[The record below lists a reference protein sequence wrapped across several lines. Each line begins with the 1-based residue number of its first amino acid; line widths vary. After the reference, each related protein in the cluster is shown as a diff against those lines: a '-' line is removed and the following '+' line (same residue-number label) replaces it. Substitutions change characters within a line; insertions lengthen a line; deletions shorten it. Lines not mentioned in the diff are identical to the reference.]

1 VSVGMAA
8 PRSVYACDPDRSR
21 GRLFAE
27 PPSKTRSPFRR
38 DCDRV
43 IHSTAFRRL
52 KHKTQ
57 VFVFHEGDHYRT
69 RLTHSLEVAQI
80 ARALA
85 RQLGLDE
92 DLTETL
98 ALAHDLGHPPFGH
111 AGERALDGCLKAHG
125 GFDHNAQSL
134 RVVASLEHRYPGFD
148 GLNLTWESI
157 EGIVKHN
164 GPLIERSGAAVGRY
178 RDHGIPSGISDYNR
192 IYDLE
197 LWSFASL
204 EAQVAAIADDIAYDA
219 HDIDDG
225 LRANLFT
232 VDDLKAMP
240 LTAAM
245 IANIAKDYPDLDDAR
260 RGAELVRELISY
272 LIGAVIA
279 EARRRLE
286 TARPNSVEAVR
297 GHGGALITFA
307 PEAAQAEADIKS
319 FLTQRMYRHPRVM
332 DVMNDAEQILSD
344 LFTRY
349 QETPASLP
357 PEWRP
362 PDGKDSD
369 SERARRIGNFIAG
382 MTDRFAM
389 TEHQRLFD
397 STPDLR
403 YAAA

>member
-1 VSVGMAA
+1 MAA

-27 PPSKTRSPFRR
+27 PPSRTRSPFRR

-52 KHKTQ
+52 KYKTQ

-111 AGERALDGCLKAHG
+111 AGERALDSCLEAHG
-125 GFDHNAQSL
+125 GFDHNAQTL
-134 RVVASLEHRYPGFD
+134 RVLTSLEHRYPEFD
-148 GLNLTWESI
+148 GLNLSWESL
-157 EGIVKHN
+157 EGVVKHN
-164 GPLIERSGAAVGRY
+164 GPLTDRNGTAIGRY
-178 RDHGIPSGISDYNR
+178 RDSGIPPGISEYNG

-225 LRANLFT
+225 LRAGLFT
-232 VDDLKAMP
+232 VDDLRIMP
-240 LTAAM
+240 LTAEM
-245 IANIAKDYPDLDDAR
+245 IAEIGRHYPELDDDR
-260 RGAELVRELISY
+260 RGAELVRELISR
-272 LIGAVIA
+272 LIGAVVS
-279 EARRRLE
+279 EAYKRLDA
-286 TARPNSVEAVR
+286 ARPTSVDEVR
-297 GHGGALITFA
+297 HHGEVLIAFS
-307 PEAAQAEADIKS
+307 PDVAQAEAEIKA
-319 FLTQRMYRHPRVM
+319 FLKLRMYRHERVM
-332 DVMNDAEQILSD
+332 RVMGEAEQILFD
-344 LFTRY
+344 LFARY
-349 QETPASLP
+349 QKTPADLPAEWLP
-357 PEWRP
+357 PE
-362 PDGKDSD
+362 GTDSET
-369 SERARRIGNFIAG
+369 ERARRIGNFIAG
-382 MTDRFAM
+382 MTDRFAL

-403 YAAA
+403 

>member
-1 VSVGMAA
+1 MAA
-8 PRSVYACDPDRSR
+8 PRSVYACDPERSR

-92 DLTETL
+92 DLTEAL

-111 AGERALDGCLKAHG
+111 AGERALDACMQAHG
-125 GFDHNAQSL
+125 GFDHNAQTL
-134 RVVASLEHRYPGFD
+134 RVVTSLEHRYPQFD
-148 GLNLTWESI
+148 GLNLTWETL

-164 GPLIERSGAAVGRY
+164 GPLAERSGVAVGRY
-178 RDHGIPSGISDYNR
+178 RDHGIPSGISDYIR
-192 IYDLE
+192 TYDLE

-225 LRANLFT
+225 LRAGLFT
-232 VDDLKAMP
+232 VDDLRIMP
-240 LTAAM
+240 LTADM
-245 IANIAKDYPDLDDAR
+245 IAAIARHYPDLDDDR

-272 LIGAVIA
+272 LIGAVIS
-279 EARRRLE
+279 ESRGRLQ
-286 TARPNSVEAVR
+286 AAKPNSVDDVR
-297 GHGGALITFA
+297 NHGKVLIAFSA
-307 PEAAQAEADIKS
+307 GAAQAEAEIKS
-319 FLTQRMYRHPRVM
+319 FLKLRMYRHPRVM
-332 DVMNDAEQILSD
+332 HVMGDAEQILFD
-344 LFTRY
+344 LFARY
-349 QETPASLP
+349 QKVPADLP
-357 PEWRP
+357 PEWLP
-362 PDGKDSD
+362 PGADAETET
-369 SERARRIGNFIAG
+369 ERARRIGNFIAG
-382 MTDRFAM
+382 MTDRFAL

-403 YAAA
+403 

>member
-1 VSVGMAA
+1 MAA

-21 GRLFAE
+21 GRLFSE

-111 AGERALDGCLKAHG
+111 AGERALDACLHAHG
-125 GFDHNAQSL
+125 GFDHNAQTL
-134 RVVASLEHRYPGFD
+134 HVITALEHRYPEFD
-148 GLNLTWESI
+148 GLNLTWESL

-164 GPLIERSGAAVGRY
+164 GPLTERSGAPAG
-178 RDHGIPSGISDYNR
+178 HHGESGIPVGIADFNR
-192 IYDLE
+192 KFDLE

-204 EAQVAAIADDIAYDA
+204 EAQVAAFADDIAYDA

-225 LRANLFT
+225 LRAGLFG
-232 VDDLKAMP
+232 VDDLKVMP
-240 LTAAM
+240 LAAEM
-245 IANIAKDYPDLDDAR
+245 IAEIGKHYPDLDDAR

-272 LIGAVIA
+272 LIGSVIS
-279 EARRRLE
+279 ETRRRLDP
-286 TARPNSVEAVR
+286 AKPASVE
-297 GHGGALITFA
+297 GG
-307 PEAAQAEADIKS
+307 
-319 FLTQRMYRHPRVM
+319 RH
-332 DVMNDAEQILSD
+332 
-344 LFTRY
+344 
-349 QETPASLP
+349 
-357 PEWRP
+357 
-362 PDGKDSD
+362 
-369 SERARRIGNFIAG
+369 
-382 MTDRFAM
+382 
-389 TEHQRLFD
+389 
-397 STPDLR
+397 
-403 YAAA
+403 

>member
-1 VSVGMAA
+1 MAA
-8 PRSVYACDPDRSR
+8 PRSVFACDPDRSR

-92 DLTETL
+92 DLTEAL

-111 AGERALDGCLKAHG
+111 AGERALNACLQAHG
-125 GFDHNAQSL
+125 GFDHNAQTL
-134 RVVASLEHRYPGFD
+134 RVVTSLEHRYPDFD
-148 GLNLTWESI
+148 GLNLTWETL

-164 GPLIERSGAAVGRY
+164 GPLMERSGAPIGRY
-178 RDHGIPSGISDYNR
+178 REHGIPAGISEYNR
-192 IYDLE
+192 THDLE

-204 EAQVAAIADDIAYDA
+204 EAQAAAIADDIAYDA

-225 LRANLFT
+225 LRAGLFT
-232 VDDLKAMP
+232 VDDLKIIP
-240 LTAAM
+240 LAAEM
-245 IANIAKDYPDLDDAR
+245 IADIARHYPGLDDDR
-260 RGAELVRELISY
+260 RGAELVRELISR
-272 LIGAVIA
+272 LIGSVVS
-279 EARRRLE
+279 EARRRLD
-286 TARPNSVEAVR
+286 AAQPKSVDDVRSHGEVLIALSADAGEA
-297 GHGGALITFA
+297 
-307 PEAAQAEADIKS
+307 EAAIKS
-319 FLTQRMYRHPRVM
+319 FLKLRMYRHSRVM
-332 DVMNDAEQILSD
+332 RVMGDAEQILFD
-344 LFTRY
+344 LFARY
-349 QETPASLP
+349 QKVPDDLP

-362 PDGKDSD
+362 PDGTD
-369 SERARRIGNFIAG
+369 SETDRARRIGNFIAG
-382 MTDRFAM
+382 MTDRFAL

-403 YAAA
+403 

>member
-8 PRSVYACDPDRSR
+8 PRALYACDPDSSR

-98 ALAHDLGHPPFGH
+98 ALAHDVGHPPFGH
-111 AGERALDGCLKAHG
+111 AGERALDKCLKAHG
-125 GFDHNAQSL
+125 GFDHNAQAL
-134 RVVASLEHRYPGFD
+134 RVITSLEHRYPEFD
-148 GLNLTWESI
+148 GLNLTWETL

-164 GPLIERSGAAVGRY
+164 GPLAERSGAPAGPY
-178 RDHGIPSGISDYNR
+178 RDNGIPVGISDFNQR
-192 IYDLE
+192 FDLE
-197 LWSFASL
+197 LWSYASL
-204 EAQVAAIADDIAYDA
+204 EAQVAAFADDIAYDA

-225 LRANLFT
+225 LRAGLFGI
-232 VDDLKAMP
+232 DDLKSMP
-240 LTAAM
+240 LTEA
-245 IANIAKDYPDLDDAR
+245 IIKEIDRHYPALDDGR

-272 LIGAVIA
+272 LIGAVMA
-279 EARRRLE
+279 ETGKRLAAAKPQSAHDVRRHHQPLVAFSPE
-286 TARPNSVEAVR
+286 VAEEEA
-297 GHGGALITFA
+297 G
-307 PEAAQAEADIKS
+307 IKA
-319 FLTQRMYRHPRVM
+319 FLKQHMYRHRRVM
-332 DVMNDAEQILSD
+332 RVMGEAEAILFD
-344 LFTRY
+344 LFARY
-349 QETPASLP
+349 QASPADLP
-357 PEWRP
+357 AEWVE
-362 PDGKDSD
+362 GAEHE
-369 SERARRIGNFIAG
+369 SEADRARRIGNFIAG
-382 MTDRFAM
+382 MTDRFALM
-389 TEHQRLFD
+389 EHQRLFD

-403 YAAA
+403 

>member
-1 VSVGMAA
+1 MSVGMAA
-8 PRSVYACDPDRSR
+8 PRSVYACDPEHSR

-52 KHKTQ
+52 KYKTQ

-92 DLTETL
+92 DLTEAL

-111 AGERALDGCLKAHG
+111 AGERALDACMQAHG
-125 GFDHNAQSL
+125 GFDHNAQTL
-134 RVVASLEHRYPGFD
+134 RVVTSLEHRYPEFD
-148 GLNLTWESI
+148 GLNLTWETL

-164 GPLIERSGAAVGRY
+164 GPLAERNGAAVGRY
-178 RDHGIPSGISDYNR
+178 RDHGIPSGISGYTR
-192 IYDLE
+192 TYDLE

-225 LRANLFT
+225 LRAGLFT
-232 VDDLKAMP
+232 VDDLKIMP
-240 LTAAM
+240 LTADI
-245 IANIAKDYPDLDDAR
+245 IADIARHYPDLDDDR
-260 RGAELVRELISY
+260 RGAELVRDLISY
-272 LIGAVIA
+272 LIGAVIS
-279 EARRRLE
+279 ESRSRLQ
-286 TARPNSVEAVR
+286 AAKPNSVDDVR
-297 GHGGALITFA
+297 NHGKVLIAFS
-307 PEAAQAEADIKS
+307 PGAAQAEAEIKA
-319 FLTQRMYRHPRVM
+319 FLKQRMYRHPRVM
-332 DVMNDAEQILSD
+332 HIMGDAEQILFD
-344 LFTRY
+344 LFARY
-349 QETPASLP
+349 QKVPGDLP
-357 PEWRP
+357 PEWLP
-362 PDGKDSD
+362 PGAEAETET
-369 SERARRIGNFIAG
+369 ERARRIGNFIAG
-382 MTDRFAM
+382 MTDRFAL

-403 YAAA
+403 

>member
-1 VSVGMAA
+1 MAA
-8 PRSVYACDPDRSR
+8 PRAVYACDPDRSR
-21 GRLFAE
+21 GRLFSE

-98 ALAHDLGHPPFGH
+98 ALVHDLGHPPFGH
-111 AGERALDGCLKAHG
+111 AGERALDACLQAHG
-125 GFDHNAQSL
+125 GFDHNAQTL
-134 RVVASLEHRYPGFD
+134 RVVTALEHRHPDFD
-148 GLNLTWESI
+148 GLNLTWESL

-164 GPLIERSGAAVGRY
+164 GPLTERSGAAAGRY
-178 RDHGIPSGISDYNR
+178 REHGIPSGIADYNR
-192 IYDLE
+192 TYDLE

-225 LRANLFT
+225 LRAGLFG
-232 VDDLKAMP
+232 VDDLKVMP
-240 LTAAM
+240 RTADM
-245 IANIAKDYPDLDDAR
+245 IAEIAKHYPDLDEMR

-272 LIGAVIA
+272 LIGAVIS

-286 TARPNSVEAVR
+286 SARPKSVDEVRNHGDVLVGFPAEVAQEEA
-297 GHGGALITFA
+297 G
-307 PEAAQAEADIKS
+307 IKS
-319 FLTQRMYRHPRVM
+319 FLKQHMYRHARVM
-332 DVMNDAEQILSD
+332 RVMGDAEQILFD
-344 LFTRY
+344 LFARY
-349 QETPASLP
+349 QKTPGDLP
-357 PEWRP
+357 AEWMP
-362 PDGKDSD
+362 PDGWNTETET
-369 SERARRIGNFIAG
+369 ERARRIGNFIAG
-382 MTDRFAM
+382 MTDRFAL

-403 YAAA
+403 

>member
-8 PRSVYACDPDRSR
+8 PRAPYACDPDRSR
-21 GRLFAE
+21 GRLVAE
-27 PPSKTRSPFRR
+27 PPSRTRSAFRR

-69 RLTHSLEVAQI
+69 RLSHSLEVAQI

-111 AGERALDGCLKAHG
+111 AGERALNACLVEHG
-125 GFDHNAQSL
+125 GFDHNAQTL
-134 RVVASLEHRYPGFD
+134 RVVTALEQRYPEFD
-148 GLNLTWESI
+148 GLNLTWETL

-164 GPLIERSGAAVGRY
+164 GPLQEPVPI
-178 RDHGIPSGISDYNR
+178 GIQEFDTR
-192 IYDLE
+192 WDLG
-197 LWSFASL
+197 LQSFASL
-204 EAQVAAIADDIAYDA
+204 EAQAAAIADDIAYDA

-225 LRANLFT
+225 LRAGLFT
-232 VDDLKAMP
+232 VDDLKGMP

-245 IANIAKDYPDLDDAR
+245 IADIDRHYPGLDDNR

-272 LIGAVIA
+272 LISAVYS
-279 EARRRLE
+279 ESRRRIE
-286 TARPNSVEAVR
+286 AARPASVEDVR
-297 GHGGALITFA
+297 NHGRQLIAFSLDVSED
-307 PEAAQAEADIKS
+307 EAAIKT
-319 FLTQRMYRHPRVM
+319 FLWHRMYRHERVM
-332 DVMNDAEQILSD
+332 RVMRDAERIVAD
-344 LFTRY
+344 LFGRY
-349 QETPASLP
+349 RDDPKALPA
-357 PEWRP
+357 EWLQGC
-362 PDGKDSD
+362 DEEG
-369 SERARRIGNFIAG
+369 ERQRRIGNFIAG
-382 MTDRFAM
+382 MTDRFAL
-389 TEHQRLFD
+389 TEHVRLFD

-403 YAAA
+403 

>member
-1 VSVGMAA
+1 MAA

-21 GRLFAE
+21 GRLFEE
-27 PPSKTRSPFRR
+27 PPSRTRSPFRR

-69 RLTHSLEVAQI
+69 RLTHTLEVAQI

-111 AGERALDGCLKAHG
+111 AGERALDACLKAHG
-125 GFDHNAQSL
+125 GFDHNAQTL
-134 RVVASLEHRYPGFD
+134 RVVTSLEHRYPDFD
-148 GLNLTWESI
+148 GLNLTWESL

-164 GPLIERSGAAVGRY
+164 GPLTERNGTPTGRY
-178 RDHGIPSGISDYNR
+178 RDHGIPLGISDYIR
-192 IYDLE
+192 TYDLE
-197 LWSFASL
+197 LWGFASL

-225 LRANLFT
+225 LRAGLFG
-232 VDDLKAMP
+232 VDDLKVMP
-240 LTAAM
+240 LAADM
-245 IANIAKDYPDLDDAR
+245 IAEIEKHYPGLDDIR

-272 LIGAVIA
+272 LIGAVIS
-279 EARRRLE
+279 EAHRRLQ
-286 TARPNSVEAVR
+286 AAVPKSVEDVRNHGEVLIAFSAAV
-297 GHGGALITFA
+297 
-307 PEAAQAEADIKS
+307 AQAEAEIKA
-319 FLTQRMYRHPRVM
+319 FLKLRMYRHPRVM
-332 DVMNDAEQILSD
+332 RVMGDAEQILFD
-344 LFTRY
+344 LFARY
-349 QETPASLP
+349 QNRPGDLPTEWLP
-357 PEWRP
+357 PQGGASETET
-362 PDGKDSD
+362 
-369 SERARRIGNFIAG
+369 ERARRIGNFIAG
-382 MTDRFAM
+382 MTDRFAI

-403 YAAA
+403 

>member
-1 VSVGMAA
+1 MAA
-8 PRSVYACDPDRSR
+8 PRALYACDPDRSR
-21 GRLFAE
+21 GRLFEE

-111 AGERALDGCLKAHG
+111 AGERALDACLKAHG
-125 GFDHNAQSL
+125 GFDHNAQTL
-134 RVVASLEHRYPGFD
+134 RVLTALEHRYPEFD
-148 GLNLTWESI
+148 GLNLTWEAL

-164 GPLIERSGAAVGRY
+164 GPLTDRSGAPVGRY
-178 RDHGIPSGISDYNR
+178 RERGVPVGIADYVKTC
-192 IYDLE
+192 DLE

-225 LRANLFT
+225 LRAGLFA
-232 VDDLKAMP
+232 VGDLKVMP
-240 LTAAM
+240 LAARI
-245 IANIAKDYPDLDDAR
+245 IAEIGKDHPGLDDVR
-260 RGAELVRELISY
+260 RGAEFVRELISY
-272 LIGAVIA
+272 LISAVFA
-279 EARRRLE
+279 EAQKRLQAAQPQSADDVRRQMQ
-286 TARPNSVEAVR
+286 
-297 GHGGALITFA
+297 ALIAF
-307 PEAAQAEADIKS
+307 PPQVAQEEADIKA
-319 FLTQRMYRHPRVM
+319 FLKQHMYRHSRVM
-332 DVMNDAEQILSD
+332 RVMGEAEAILFD
-344 LFTRY
+344 LFARY
-349 QETPASLP
+349 QDNPRDLPAEWLEGTQAETEA
-357 PEWRP
+357 
-362 PDGKDSD
+362 
-369 SERARRIGNFIAG
+369 ERARRIGNFIAG

-389 TEHQRLFD
+389 IEHQRLFD

-403 YAAA
+403 

>member
-1 VSVGMAA
+1 MAA
-8 PRSVYACDPDRSR
+8 PRSVFACDSERSR
-21 GRLFAE
+21 GRLFQE

-52 KHKTQ
+52 KYKTQ

-111 AGERALDGCLKAHG
+111 AGERALDACLQPHG
-125 GFDHNAQSL
+125 GFDHNAQTL
-134 RVVASLEHRYPGFD
+134 RVVTSLEHRYPEFD
-148 GLNLTWESI
+148 GLNLTWEAL

-164 GPLIERSGAAVGRY
+164 GPLTERNGLAGGRY
-178 RDHGIPSGISDYNR
+178 RDRGIPVAISEYNGK
-192 IYDLE
+192 YDLE

-225 LRANLFT
+225 LRAGLFT
-232 VDDLKAMP
+232 VDDLRVMP
-240 LTAAM
+240 LTAEM
-245 IANIAKDYPDLDDAR
+245 IAEIDRRYPALDDDR
-260 RGAELVRELISY
+260 RGAELVRELISC
-272 LIGAVIA
+272 LIGAVIS

-286 TARPNSVEAVR
+286 AAGPQSADDVR
-297 GHGGALITFA
+297 NLGNALIAFA
-307 PEAAQAEADIKS
+307 ADVARAEAEIKA
-319 FLTQRMYRHPRVM
+319 FLKLRMYRHERVM
-332 DVMNDAEQILSD
+332 RVMGEAEQILFD
-344 LFTRY
+344 LFARY
-349 QETPASLP
+349 QNTPGDLP
-357 PEWRP
+357 AEWLP
-362 PDGKDSD
+362 PDGGDSET
-369 SERARRIGNFIAG
+369 ERARRIGNFIAG
-382 MTDRFAM
+382 MTDRFAL

-403 YAAA
+403 

>member
-1 VSVGMAA
+1 MAA
-8 PRSVYACDPDRSR
+8 PRSAYACDPERSR

-27 PPSKTRSPFRR
+27 PPSRTRSPFRR

-69 RLTHSLEVAQI
+69 RLTHTLEVAQI
-80 ARALA
+80 ARAIA

-111 AGERALDGCLKAHG
+111 AGERALDACLQAHG
-125 GFDHNAQSL
+125 GFDHNAQAL
-134 RVVASLEHRYPGFD
+134 RVVTALEHRYPQFD
-148 GLNLTWESI
+148 GLNLTWESL

-164 GPLIERSGAAVGRY
+164 GPLTDRNGSAKGRY
-178 RDHGIPSGISDYNR
+178 RDHGIPVGVCDY
-192 IYDLE
+192 IEVHDLE

-225 LRANLFT
+225 LRAGLFR
-232 VDDLKAMP
+232 VDDLKVMP
-240 LTAAM
+240 LAAEM
-245 IANIAKDYPDLDDAR
+245 IENIAKHYPGLDDDR

-272 LIGAVIA
+272 LIGAVVA

-286 TARPNSVEAVR
+286 AAQPKSVDDVRNHGEILIAFPAGVVEA
-297 GHGGALITFA
+297 
-307 PEAAQAEADIKS
+307 EAGIKA
-319 FLTQRMYRHPRVM
+319 FLKQRMYRHPRVM
-332 DVMNDAEQILSD
+332 RVMGEAEQILFD
-344 LFTRY
+344 LFARY
-349 QETPASLP
+349 QKMPGDLPAEWLPQGDGDTET
-357 PEWRP
+357 
-362 PDGKDSD
+362 
-369 SERARRIGNFIAG
+369 ERARRIGNFIAG
-382 MTDRFAM
+382 MTDRFAL

-403 YAAA
+403 

>member
-1 VSVGMAA
+1 MAA
-8 PRSVYACDPDRSR
+8 PRAIYACDPDRSR
-21 GRLFAE
+21 GRLFDE

-111 AGERALDGCLKAHG
+111 AGERALDACLQAHG
-125 GFDHNAQSL
+125 GFDHNAQTL
-134 RVVASLEHRYPGFD
+134 RVLTALEHRYPEFD
-148 GLNLTWESI
+148 GLNLTWESL

-164 GPLIERSGAAVGRY
+164 GPLTDRSGVPVGRY
-178 RDHGIPSGISDYNR
+178 RDRGVPVGIADYVKL
-192 IYDLE
+192 YDLE

-204 EAQVAAIADDIAYDA
+204 EAQAAAIADDIAYDA

-225 LRANLFT
+225 LRAGLFA
-232 VDDLKAMP
+232 VDDLKVMP
-240 LTAAM
+240 LAAE
-245 IANIAKDYPDLDDAR
+245 IIGTIGKHYPGLDHIR
-260 RGAELVRELISY
+260 RGAEFVRELISY
-272 LIGAVIA
+272 LISAVFS
-279 EARRRLE
+279 EAATRLQAAQPQSADVVRRQD
-286 TARPNSVEAVR
+286 
-297 GHGGALITFA
+297 HALIAFA
-307 PEAAQAEADIKS
+307 PDVAQQEAEIKA
-319 FLTQRMYRHPRVM
+319 FLREHMYRHSRVM
-332 DVMNDAEQILSD
+332 RVMGDAEAILFD
-344 LFTRY
+344 LFARY
-349 QETPASLP
+349 QDNPRDLPAEWLEGTQAETAA
-357 PEWRP
+357 
-362 PDGKDSD
+362 
-369 SERARRIGNFIAG
+369 ERARRIGNFIAG
-382 MTDRFAM
+382 MTDRFALI
-389 TEHQRLFD
+389 EHQRLFD

-403 YAAA
+403 

>member
-1 VSVGMAA
+1 MAA
-8 PRSVYACDPDRSR
+8 PRSVYACDPERSR

-52 KHKTQ
+52 KYKTQ

-111 AGERALDGCLKAHG
+111 AGERALDACLRAHG
-125 GFDHNAQSL
+125 GFDHNAQTL
-134 RVVASLEHRYPGFD
+134 RVVTSLEHRYPEFD
-148 GLNLTWESI
+148 GLNLTWESL
-157 EGIVKHN
+157 EGVVKHN
-164 GPLIERSGAAVGRY
+164 GPLTERNGAATGRY
-178 RDHGIPSGISDYNR
+178 RDHGVPAGISDYDR
-192 IYDLE
+192 KYDLE

-225 LRANLFT
+225 LRAGLFT
-232 VDDLKAMP
+232 VDDLKIMP
-240 LTAAM
+240 LTAEM
-245 IANIAKDYPDLDDAR
+245 IAEIAKHYPALDDDR

-272 LIGAVIA
+272 LIGAVVS
-279 EARRRLE
+279 EARRRLDA
-286 TARPNSVEAVR
+286 TKPKSVEDVR
-297 GHGGALITFA
+297 NHGEVLIAFPA
-307 PEAAQAEADIKS
+307 GVAQAEAEIKS
-319 FLTQRMYRHPRVM
+319 FLKLRMYRHSRVM
-332 DVMNDAEQILSD
+332 RVMGEAEQILFD
-344 LFTRY
+344 LFARY
-349 QETPASLP
+349 QRTPGDLP
-357 PEWRP
+357 AEWLP
-362 PDGKDSD
+362 PDGGDTET
-369 SERARRIGNFIAG
+369 ERARRIGNFIAG
-382 MTDRFAM
+382 MTDRFAL

-403 YAAA
+403 

>member
-1 VSVGMAA
+1 MRRAQESNLLGNQYAVSVGMAA

-27 PPSKTRSPFRR
+27 PPSQTRSPFRR

-52 KHKTQ
+52 KYKTQ

-111 AGERALDGCLKAHG
+111 AGERALDACLSAHG
-125 GFDHNAQSL
+125 GFDHNAQTL
-134 RVVASLEHRYPGFD
+134 RVVTALEHRYPDFD
-148 GLNLTWESI
+148 GLNLTWESL

-164 GPLIERSGAAVGRY
+164 GPLTDKAGKPIGRY
-178 RDHGIPSGISDYNR
+178 RDRSVPPGISEYDR
-192 IYDLE
+192 SYDLE

-225 LRANLFT
+225 LRAGLFWG
-232 VDDLKAMP
+232 DDLHVIP
-240 LTAAM
+240 LTAEM
-245 IANIAKDYPDLDDAR
+245 IAEIARHYPDLDDVR

-272 LIGAVIA
+272 LIGAGVT
-279 EARRRLE
+279 ETRRRLDI
-286 TARPNSVEAVR
+286 ARPTSVEDVR
-297 GHGGALITFA
+297 NLGNVLITFP
-307 PEAAQAEADIKS
+307 PEVAQAEA
-319 FLTQRMYRHPRVM
+319 
-332 DVMNDAEQILSD
+332 E
-344 LFTRY
+344 
-349 QETPASLP
+349 
-357 PEWRP
+357 
-362 PDGKDSD
+362 
-369 SERARRIGNFIAG
+369 
-382 MTDRFAM
+382 
-389 TEHQRLFD
+389 
-397 STPDLR
+397 
-403 YAAA
+403 

>member
-1 VSVGMAA
+1 MSVGMAA

-21 GRLFAE
+21 GRLFEE

-69 RLTHSLEVAQI
+69 RLTHTLEVAQI

-111 AGERALDGCLKAHG
+111 AGERALDACLRGHG
-125 GFDHNAQSL
+125 GFDHNAQTL
-134 RVVASLEHRYPGFD
+134 RVVTSLEHRYPDFD
-148 GLNLTWESI
+148 GLNLTWESL

-164 GPLIERSGAAVGRY
+164 GPLTARDGSALGRY
-178 RDHGIPSGISDYNR
+178 SERGVPVGISDYLGTH
-192 IYDLE
+192 DLE

-225 LRANLFT
+225 LRAGLFA
-232 VDDLKAMP
+232 VDDLKVMP
-240 LTAAM
+240 LTAGM
-245 IANIAKDYPDLDDAR
+245 IGDIDRRYPALDDDR
-260 RGAELVRELISY
+260 RGAELVRELISH
-272 LIGAVIA
+272 LIGAVVT
-279 EARRRLE
+279 EARRRLDI
-286 TARPNSVEAVR
+286 ARPQSAEDVR
-297 GHGGALITFA
+297 HYGDALIAFSPA
-307 PEAAQAEADIKS
+307 VAQAEAEIKA
-319 FLTQRMYRHPRVM
+319 FLKLRMYRHARVM
-332 DVMNDAEQILSD
+332 RVMGEAETIVAD
-344 LFTRY
+344 LFARY
-349 QETPASLP
+349 QKTPRDLP
-357 PEWRP
+357 PEWLP
-362 PDGKDSD
+362 PDGAESD
-369 SERARRIGNFIAG
+369 TMRARRIGNFIAG
-382 MTDRFAM
+382 MTDRFAL

-397 STPDLR
+397 STPELR
-403 YAAA
+403 

>member
-1 VSVGMAA
+1 MAA

-21 GRLFAE
+21 GRLFDE
-27 PPSKTRSPFRR
+27 LPSKSRSPFRR

-69 RLTHSLEVAQI
+69 RLTHTLEVAQI

-111 AGERALDGCLKAHG
+111 AGERALDACLQTHG
-125 GFDHNAQSL
+125 GFDHNAQTL
-134 RVVASLEHRYPGFD
+134 RVVTSLEHRYPDFD
-148 GLNLTWESI
+148 GLNLTWESL

-164 GPLIERSGAAVGRY
+164 GPLVDKSGAPIGRY
-178 RDHGIPSGISDYNR
+178 RDRGVPLGVAEYDAK
-192 IYDLE
+192 YDLE

-225 LRANLFT
+225 LRAGLFG
-232 VDDLKAMP
+232 VDDLKVMP
-240 LTAAM
+240 LTAEM
-245 IANIAKDYPDLDDAR
+245 IADIARRYPTLDNDR

-272 LIGAVIA
+272 LIGAVVT
-279 EARRRLE
+279 EAGRRLQ
-286 TARPNSVEAVR
+286 AAGLMSVDDVR
-297 GHGGALITFA
+297 NHDDVLIAFPA
-307 PEAAQAEADIKS
+307 GAAQAEAGIKA
-319 FLTQRMYRHPRVM
+319 FLKLRMYRHSRVM
-332 DVMNDAEQILSD
+332 RVMGDAERILFD
-344 LFTRY
+344 LFARY
-349 QETPASLP
+349 QEVPGDLPAEWLPPAS
-357 PEWRP
+357 E
-362 PDGKDSD
+362 DTET
-369 SERARRIGNFIAG
+369 ERARRIGNFIAG
-382 MTDRFAM
+382 MTDRFAI

-403 YAAA
+403 

>member
-1 VSVGMAA
+1 MAA

-21 GRLFAE
+21 GRQFVE
-27 PPSKTRSPFRR
+27 PPSRTRSPFRR

-98 ALAHDLGHPPFGH
+98 ALAHDVGHPPFGH
-111 AGERALDGCLKAHG
+111 AGERALDACLRAHG
-125 GFDHNAQSL
+125 GFDHNAQTL
-134 RVVASLEHRYPGFD
+134 RVVTSLEHRYPEFN
-148 GLNLTWESI
+148 GLNLTWESL

-164 GPLIERSGAAVGRY
+164 GPLTTRDGNPVGRY
-178 RDHGIPSGISDYNR
+178 REHGVPVGIAEFVAA
-192 IYDLE
+192 YDLE
-197 LWSFASL
+197 LQSFASL

-225 LRANLFT
+225 LRAGLFQI
-232 VDDLKAMP
+232 DDLKEIP
-240 LTAAM
+240 LTAGI
-245 IANIAKDYPDLDDAR
+245 IAEIDDQYPGLDESR
-260 RGAELVRELISY
+260 RGAELVRELISH
-272 LIGAVIA
+272 LIGAVIMEAHRRLARVQPASAQDVRNQSEALIAFPDETRDA
-279 EARRRLE
+279 EA
-286 TARPNSVEAVR
+286 A
-297 GHGGALITFA
+297 
-307 PEAAQAEADIKS
+307 IKA
-319 FLTQRMYRHPRVM
+319 FLKRRMYRHERVM
-332 DVMNDAEQILSD
+332 RVMRDAEQLVFD
-344 LFTRY
+344 LFARY
-349 QETPASLP
+349 QGNPAALPAEWLP
-357 PEWRP
+357 PESR
-362 PDGKDSD
+362 
-369 SERARRIGNFIAG
+369 SEDEAGRARRIGNFIGG
-382 MTDRFAM
+382 MTDRFAL

-403 YAAA
+403 

>member
-1 VSVGMAA
+1 MAA

-111 AGERALDGCLKAHG
+111 AGERALDKCLAAHG
-125 GFDHNAQSL
+125 GFDHNAQAL
-134 RVVASLEHRYPGFD
+134 RVITSLEHRYPEFD
-148 GLNLTWESI
+148 GLNLTWETL

-164 GPLIERSGAAVGRY
+164 GPLAERSGAPTGTY
-178 RDHGIPSGISDYNR
+178 RDSGIPVGISDFNQKF
-192 IYDLE
+192 DLE
-197 LWSFASL
+197 LWSYASL
-204 EAQVAAIADDIAYDA
+204 EAQVAAFADDIAYDA

-225 LRANLFT
+225 LRAGLFSIG
-232 VDDLKAMP
+232 D
-240 LTAAM
+240 
-245 IANIAKDYPDLDDAR
+245 IA
-260 RGAELVRELISY
+260 GVEL
-272 LIGAVIA
+272 
-279 EARRRLE
+279 
-286 TARPNSVEAVR
+286 P
-297 GHGGALITFA
+297 GHIL
-307 PEAAQAEADIKS
+307 ADI
-319 FLTQRMYRHPRVM
+319 
-332 DVMNDAEQILSD
+332 
-344 LFTRY
+344 
-349 QETPASLP
+349 
-357 PEWRP
+357 
-362 PDGKDSD
+362 
-369 SERARRIGNFIAG
+369 
-382 MTDRFAM
+382 
-389 TEHQRLFD
+389 
-397 STPDLR
+397 
-403 YAAA
+403 

>member
-8 PRSVYACDPDRSR
+8 PRALYACDPDRSR

-111 AGERALDGCLKAHG
+111 AGERALDKCLQAHG
-125 GFDHNAQSL
+125 GFDHNAQAL
-134 RVVASLEHRYPGFD
+134 RVVTSLEHRYPEFD
-148 GLNLTWESI
+148 GLNLTWESL
-157 EGIVKHN
+157 EGVVKHN
-164 GPLIERSGAAVGRY
+164 GPLTERSGVPAERY
-178 RDHGIPSGISDYNR
+178 SESGIPVGISDFNGK
-192 IYDLE
+192 YDLE
-197 LWSFASL
+197 LWSFASM
-204 EAQVAAIADDIAYDA
+204 EAQVAAFADDIAYDA

-225 LRANLFT
+225 LRAGLFK
-232 VDDLKAMP
+232 VDDLKVVP
-240 LTAAM
+240 L
-245 IANIAKDYPDLDDAR
+245 IAEIISGIDAHYPALDDGR

-272 LIGAVIA
+272 LISAVFS
-279 EARRRLE
+279 EARKRLE
-286 TARPNSVEAVR
+286 AAKPRSAHDVRHYHQPLLAFPPAVVLEEA
-297 GHGGALITFA
+297 
-307 PEAAQAEADIKS
+307 EIKA
-319 FLTQRMYRHPRVM
+319 FLKGRMYRHERVM
-332 DVMNDAEQILSD
+332 RVMGEAEQILFD
-344 LFTRY
+344 LFARY
-349 QETPASLP
+349 QRSPGDLP
-357 PEWRP
+357 PEWVE
-362 PDGKDSD
+362 GK
-369 SERARRIGNFIAG
+369 EAETEAKRARRIGNFIAG
-382 MTDRFAM
+382 MTDRFALI
-389 TEHQRLFD
+389 EHQRLFD

-403 YAAA
+403 

>member
-1 VSVGMAA
+1 MSVGMAA
-8 PRSVYACDPDRSR
+8 PRSAYACDPERSR

-92 DLTETL
+92 DLTEAL

-111 AGERALDGCLKAHG
+111 AGERALDACMQAHG
-125 GFDHNAQSL
+125 GFDHNAQTL
-134 RVVASLEHRYPGFD
+134 RVVTSLEHRYPEFD
-148 GLNLTWESI
+148 GLNLTWETL

-164 GPLIERSGAAVGRY
+164 GPLAERSGAAVGRY
-178 RDHGIPSGISDYNR
+178 RDHGIPLGISDFIR
-192 IYDLE
+192 TYDLE

-225 LRANLFT
+225 LRAGLFT
-232 VDDLKAMP
+232 VDDLKIMP
-240 LTAAM
+240 LTADM
-245 IANIAKDYPDLDDAR
+245 ITDIARHYPDLDDDR

-272 LIGAVIA
+272 LIGAVVS
-279 EARRRLE
+279 EARGRLE
-286 TARPNSVEAVR
+286 AAKPNSVDDVR
-297 GHGGALITFA
+297 NHGEVLIAFS
-307 PEAAQAEADIKS
+307 PGAAQAEAEIKS
-319 FLTQRMYRHPRVM
+319 FLKLRMYRHPRVM
-332 DVMNDAEQILSD
+332 HVMGDAEQILFD
-344 LFTRY
+344 LFARY
-349 QETPASLP
+349 QKVPADLP
-357 PEWRP
+357 PEWLP
-362 PDGKDSD
+362 PGADAETET
-369 SERARRIGNFIAG
+369 ERARRIGNFIAG
-382 MTDRFAM
+382 MTDRFAL

-397 STPDLR
+397 LTPDLR
-403 YAAA
+403 

>member
-1 VSVGMAA
+1 MAA
-8 PRSVYACDPDRSR
+8 PRSVYACDPDLSR
-21 GRLFAE
+21 GRLFQE
-27 PPSKTRSPFRR
+27 LPSKTRSAFRR

-92 DLTETL
+92 DLTEAL

-111 AGERALDGCLKAHG
+111 AGERALDACLQAHG
-125 GFDHNAQSL
+125 GFDHNAQTL
-134 RVVASLEHRYPGFD
+134 RVVTSLEHRYPAFD
-148 GLNLTWESI
+148 GLNLTWEAL

-164 GPLIERSGAAVGRY
+164 GPLAERNGAAAGRY
-178 RDHGIPSGISDYNR
+178 RERGIPVGISEYNQM
-192 IYDLE
+192 YGLE

-225 LRANLFT
+225 LRAGLFT
-232 VDDLKAMP
+232 VDDLKVMP
-240 LTAAM
+240 LTAQM
-245 IANIAKDYPDLDDAR
+245 IAEIARRYPDLDADR
-260 RGAELVRELISY
+260 CGAELVRELISY
-272 LIGAVIA
+272 LIGAVLT
-279 EARRRLE
+279 EARRRLQ
-286 TARPNSVEAVR
+286 AASPRSVDDVR
-297 GHGGALITFA
+297 NHGKVLIAFPT
-307 PEAAQAEADIKS
+307 EAAQAEAEIKS
-319 FLTQRMYRHPRVM
+319 FLKVRMYRHPRVM
-332 DVMNDAEQILSD
+332 RVMGEAEQILFD
-344 LFTRY
+344 LFARY
-349 QETPASLP
+349 QKTPGDLPAEWLPSSGQETEA
-357 PEWRP
+357 
-362 PDGKDSD
+362 
-369 SERARRIGNFIAG
+369 ERARRIGNFVAG
-382 MTDRFAM
+382 MTDRFAL

-403 YAAA
+403 

>member
-1 VSVGMAA
+1 MAA
-8 PRSVYACDPDRSR
+8 PRALYACDPDRTR
-21 GRLFAE
+21 GRLFSE

-111 AGERALDGCLKAHG
+111 AGERALDSCMKTHG

-134 RVVASLEHRYPGFD
+134 RVVTSLEHRYPEFD
-148 GLNLTWESI
+148 GLNLTWEAL

-164 GPLIERSGAAVGRY
+164 GPLTDRMGRPIGKY
-178 RDHGIPSGISDYNR
+178 HETGGIPIVIADFVKS
-192 IYDLE
+192 YDLE

-204 EAQVAAIADDIAYDA
+204 EAQIAAIADDIAYDA

-225 LRANLFT
+225 LRAGLFS
-232 VDDLKAMP
+232 VDDLKVMP
-240 LTAAM
+240 LTSDM
-245 IANIAKDYPDLDDAR
+245 IQAIDRHYPGLDHDR

-272 LIGAVIA
+272 LIGAVA
-279 EARRRLE
+279 SEARKRLDR
-286 TARPNSVEAVR
+286 AHPKSVDDVR
-297 GHGGALITFA
+297 HHDEQLIVF
-307 PEAAQAEADIKS
+307 PPDVAQAEADIKA
-319 FLTQRMYRHPRVM
+319 FLKRHMYRHKWVMRVM
-332 DVMNDAEQILSD
+332 GEAEQIVVE

-349 QETPASLP
+349 HETPSDLP
-357 PEWRP
+357 TEWQE
-362 PDGKDSD
+362 GAAYE
-369 SERARRIGNFIAG
+369 SETARARRIGNFIAG
-382 MTDRFAM
+382 MTDRFAL

-397 STPDLR
+397 STPELR
-403 YAAA
+403 

>member
-1 VSVGMAA
+1 MAA
-8 PRSVYACDPDRSR
+8 PRAVYACDPDRSR

-52 KHKTQ
+52 KYKTQ

-111 AGERALDGCLKAHG
+111 AGERALDACLQVHG
-125 GFDHNAQSL
+125 GFDHNAQTL
-134 RVVASLEHRYPGFD
+134 RVVTSLEHRYPEFD
-148 GLNLTWESI
+148 GLNLTWESL

-164 GPLIERSGAAVGRY
+164 GPLTERNGLATGRY
-178 RDHGIPSGISDYNR
+178 RAHGIPAGISEYNGQ
-192 IYDLE
+192 YDLE
-197 LWSFASL
+197 LCSFASL

-225 LRANLFT
+225 LRAGLFT
-232 VDDLKAMP
+232 VDDLKIMP
-240 LTAAM
+240 LTAEM
-245 IANIAKDYPDLDDAR
+245 IAEIARHYPGLDDDR

-272 LIGAVIA
+272 LIGTVVS

-286 TARPNSVEAVR
+286 SAKPQSVGDVR
-297 GHGGALITFA
+297 KHGEVLITFPA
-307 PEAAQAEADIKS
+307 DVAHAEAEIKA
-319 FLTQRMYRHPRVM
+319 FLKMRMYRHKRVM
-332 DVMNDAEQILSD
+332 RVMGEAEQILFD
-344 LFTRY
+344 LFARY
-349 QETPASLP
+349 QKMPGDLPAEWLPTDRRDTET
-357 PEWRP
+357 
-362 PDGKDSD
+362 
-369 SERARRIGNFIAG
+369 ERARRIGNFIAG
-382 MTDRFAM
+382 MTDRFAL

-403 YAAA
+403 

>member
-1 VSVGMAA
+1 MAA
-8 PRSVYACDPDRSR
+8 PRAPFACDPDRSR

-111 AGERALDGCLKAHG
+111 AGERALDRCLKAYG
-125 GFDHNAQSL
+125 GFDHNAQAL
-134 RVVASLEHRYPGFD
+134 RVVTALEHRYPEFD
-148 GLNLTWESI
+148 GLNLTWESL

-164 GPLIERSGAAVGRY
+164 GPLTERSGAAAGHY
-178 RDHGIPSGISDYNR
+178 RESGIPVGISDYNAKH
-192 IYDLE
+192 DLE
-197 LWSFASL
+197 LWSYASL
-204 EAQVAAIADDIAYDA
+204 EAQVAAFADDIAYDA

-225 LRANLFT
+225 LRAGLFE
-232 VDDLKAMP
+232 VDDLKVMP
-240 LTAAM
+240 LAAE
-245 IANIAKDYPDLDDAR
+245 IVADIDRHYPGLDDIR
-260 RGAELVRELISY
+260 RGAELVRELISHF
-272 LIGAVIA
+272 ISAVFS
-279 EARRRLE
+279 EAGRRLE
-286 TARPNSVEAVR
+286 AARPQFPQDVRHHHAPLVAFPPAV
-297 GHGGALITFA
+297 AEE
-307 PEAAQAEADIKS
+307 EAAIKA
-319 FLTQRMYRHPRVM
+319 FLKVRMYRAERVM
-332 DVMNDAEQILSD
+332 RVMRDAEQIVFD
-344 LFTRY
+344 LFARY
-349 QETPASLP
+349 QRSPGDLP
-357 PEWRP
+357 PEWVEGHQRE
-362 PDGKDSD
+362 SE

-382 MTDRFAM
+382 MTDRFALI
-389 TEHQRLFD
+389 EHQRLFD

-403 YAAA
+403 

>member
-8 PRSVYACDPDRSR
+8 PRSVYACDPERSR

-92 DLTETL
+92 DLTEAL

-111 AGERALDGCLKAHG
+111 AGERALDACMQAHG
-125 GFDHNAQSL
+125 GFDHNAQTL
-134 RVVASLEHRYPGFD
+134 RVVTSLEHRYPEFD
-148 GLNLTWESI
+148 GLNLTWETL

-164 GPLIERSGAAVGRY
+164 GPLAERSGAAVGRY
-178 RDHGIPSGISDYNR
+178 RDHGIPSGISDYTR
-192 IYDLE
+192 TYDLE

-204 EAQVAAIADDIAYDA
+204 EAQVAAIADDVAYDA

-225 LRANLFT
+225 LRAGLFT
-232 VDDLKAMP
+232 VDDLKIMP
-240 LTAAM
+240 LTAAI
-245 IANIAKDYPDLDDAR
+245 IADIARHYPALDDDR
-260 RGAELVRELISY
+260 RGAELVRELISF
-272 LIGAVIA
+272 LIGAVVS
-279 EARRRLE
+279 ESRSRLQ
-286 TARPNSVEAVR
+286 AAKPNSVDDVR
-297 GHGGALITFA
+297 HHGEVLIAFS
-307 PEAAQAEADIKS
+307 PGAAQAEAEIKA
-319 FLTQRMYRHPRVM
+319 FLKLRMYRHPRVM
-332 DVMNDAEQILSD
+332 HVMGDAERILFD
-344 LFTRY
+344 LFARY
-349 QETPASLP
+349 QKLPGDLP
-357 PEWRP
+357 PEWLP
-362 PDGKDSD
+362 PGAEAETET
-369 SERARRIGNFIAG
+369 ERARRIGNFIAG
-382 MTDRFAM
+382 MTDRFAL

-403 YAAA
+403 